1 VGKTSLM
8 KSQQFVEE
16 ITEGKE
22 LSSSSSVFRSSMRQI
37 NENERIKGSILEEEE
52 SEKIQD

>member
-1 VGKTSLM
+1 MGKTSLM